1 MQSMIKRVM
10 RIDRCIVIGIGLV
23 VAHQTEE
30 HLPPLLND
38 ALAASE
44 GEPLPLAAASGAIL
58 ARAVRVDLDGDH
70 RRAGVDLLPRV
81 PPDLAAQLVG
91 YPAVHPP
98 GFACPL
104 GLDLAQPLKD
114 QNAAGALRTDPG
126 NPVGDFVGAVLVG
139 PPDM

>member
-30 HLPPLLND
+30 HLAPLLHD

-58 ARAVRVDLDGDH
+58 ARAVRGDLDGDH

-81 PPDLAAQLVG
+81 PPGLSARLVC
-91 YPAVHPP
+91 YPAGPPP
-98 GFACPL
+98 GVSLPL
-104 GLDLAQPLKD
+104 WLELARPPED
-114 QNAAGALRTDPG
+114 Q
-126 NPVGDFVGAVLVG
+126 
-139 PPDM
+139 

>member
-30 HLPPLLND
+30 QLAPLLHD

-58 ARAVRVDLDGDH
+58 ARAVRGDLDGDH
-70 RRAGVDLLPRV
+70 PRAGVNLLPRG
-81 PPDLAAQLVG
+81 PPDPSPPLG
-91 YPAVHPP
+91 GHPAVPPP

-104 GLDLAQPLKD
+104 A
-114 QNAAGALRTDPG
+114 
-126 NPVGDFVGAVLVG
+126 
-139 PPDM
+139 PDS